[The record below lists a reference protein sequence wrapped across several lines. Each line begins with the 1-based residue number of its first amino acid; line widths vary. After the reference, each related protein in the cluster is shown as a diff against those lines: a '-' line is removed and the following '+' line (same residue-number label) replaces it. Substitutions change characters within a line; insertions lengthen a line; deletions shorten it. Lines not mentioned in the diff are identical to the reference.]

1 MTVRPPP
8 LQMASPP
15 LDEEHACL
23 VLKGSQC
30 DHCEKFIIMK
40 LRSRFNLFSRD
51 VGQASAPHGSGL
63 KSWGTQVEL
72 VEKGMA
78 LSRSSVVGSRDL
90 LDQDVLSLESCD
102 LADSML
108 LAPSSQEEA
117 DVVEEGEKIACIE
130 PHIWGAARCY
140 GLCHNQIGLVW
151 QPEK

>member
-1 MTVRPPP
+1 MTVRPPV

-15 LDEEHACL
+15 LDEEHTC
-23 VLKGSQC
+23 SEC

-51 VGQASAPHGSGL
+51 VGQASAPHGLGL
-63 KSWGTQVEL
+63 KSWGMQVEL
-72 VEKGMA
+72 AEEFEKGMA
-78 LSRSSVVGSRDL
+78 LSCSSVVGSRDL

-102 LADSML
+102 LAESML

-117 DVVEEGEKIACIE
+117 DVVEEGEKNACIE

-140 GLCHNQIGLVW
+140 GLCHNQIGLV
-151 QPEK
+151 